1 MPQRAPAAQAPRQRG
16 HRVAHC
22 ADNWDCQ
29 LNRPVAHFNLVIGE
43 AAAAERSAVHFE
55 VSEEKLRVLRHGASV
70 SPSFCPVN
78 AALAATVCPFS
89 AELKQARALME
100 TVE

>member
-1 MPQRAPAAQAPRQRG
+1 M
-16 HRVAHC
+16 
-22 ADNWDCQ
+22 
-29 LNRPVAHFNLVIGE
+29 
-43 AAAAERSAVHFE
+43 HFE

-78 AALAATVCPFS
+78 AAIAATVLPFS